1 MSASDQLSSR
11 VQSETP
17 ALEMVSPHAGS
28 PLHLNSPENTFLCIP
43 PRDVCHL
50 GDSKSSWVDGED

>member
-1 MSASDQLSSR
+1 MSASDQLSPR

-28 PLHLNSPENTFLCIP
+28 PLHLNSPENTLICIP
-43 PRDVCHL
+43 PPNQR
-50 GDSKSSWVDGED
+50 GMSPRGF